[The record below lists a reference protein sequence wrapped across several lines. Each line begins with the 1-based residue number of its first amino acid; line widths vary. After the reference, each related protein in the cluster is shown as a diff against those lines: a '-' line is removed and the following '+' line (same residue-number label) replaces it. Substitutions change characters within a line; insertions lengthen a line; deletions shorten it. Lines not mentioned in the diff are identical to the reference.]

1 MFQIGAWAKRVKPRA
16 KLPITWRMRSLIVAV
31 MASLLAFPAAATADQ
46 VTFGSSLAGRPDIE
60 HNTNKADT
68 LFFNVT
74 PANSLKSP
82 VSGVI
87 LEVRVK
93 GSMNPRPGGIDGDN
107 KWNVFH
113 TQVIRDNANGTF
125 TVDSSS
131 QLLNFPVGGSPDE
144 IHAFVP
150 STQCVKQGEYV
161 AFNHFGGWN
170 GDPAQTGARYQ
181 IFKSA
186 PSSQMYWYE
195 RDQGTNNGA
204 TFTPNRQQHTD
215 GSLIAS
221 GDPAWNGFAT
231 GQPRGEELMMQVVVG
246 TGFDATSLCE
256 GGLKGFEY
264 QGVEVRPLETK
275 VYDDGVGRVRLFCSN
290 NTHGACKGSVRLEV
304 DGVALG
310 QSGEFT
316 INPTDT
322 TNINVPLTNEGARIV
337 NTRGKVTANVVAET
351 GDDLGQRKT
360 DTGTTTL
367 VSARPTP
374 GGFAGLTVK
383 PQSAGAKK
391 GVAQLKATCPRGTE
405 GSCTGTIT
413 LVTQKRVFGRGFGG
427 RKGSVPKVAS
437 GTYTIEAGRT
447 VRIPVKISS
456 KGKKLLKTVKSVV
469 TIATV
474 QSTDGAGRPASKRV
488 KVVLKRG

>member
-1 MFQIGAWAKRVKPRA
+1 
-16 KLPITWRMRSLIVAV
+16 MRNSILA
-31 MASLLAFPAAATADQ
+31 ALAALLLLPAAASADQ

-60 HNTNKADT
+60 HHTNKADT

-74 PANSLKSP
+74 PQNSLKSP
-82 VSGVI
+82 VAGVI

-93 GSMNPRPGGIDGDN
+93 GSMNPRPGGIDAN
-107 KWNVFH
+107 NQWNVFH
-113 TQVIRDNANGTF
+113 TQVIRDNGGGAF

-131 QLLNFPVGGSPDE
+131 QMLHFPVGGSPDE
-144 IHAFVP
+144 VHTFVP
-150 STQCVKQGEYV
+150 STQCVKQGEYI

-181 IFKSA
+181 IFKTD

-195 RDQGTNNGA
+195 RDQGTNNGS
-204 TFTPNRQQHTD
+204 TFTANQQRDTA
-215 GSLIAS
+215 GNLITN
-221 GDPAWNGFAT
+221 GHGAWNGYAT

-246 TGFDATSLCE
+246 TGFDSTNLCE
-256 GGLKGFEY
+256 GGLQGFEY
-264 QGVEVRPLETK
+264 HGVEVRPLETK

-290 NTHGACKGSVRLEV
+290 NTHGACRGTVRLES
-304 DGVALG
+304 DGVVLG

-322 TNINVPLTNEGARIV
+322 TNINVPLSNEGARIV
-337 NTRGKVTANVVAET
+337 NTRGKVTATVVADT

-360 DTGTTTL
+360 DGGTTTL

-374 GGFAGLTVK
+374 GGFAGTTVK

-391 GVAQLKATCPRGTE
+391 GVAQIKATCPRGTE

-413 LVTQKRVFGRGFGG
+413 LVTQKRIFGRGFGG
-427 RKGSVPKVAS
+427 RRGSLPKIAA
-437 GTYTIEAGRT
+437 GKYTIEAGHTIR
-447 VRIPVKISS
+447 VPVKVSS
-456 KGKKLLKTVKSVV
+456 KGTKLLKTAKSVV
-469 TIATV
+469 TVATV
-474 QSTDGAGRPASKRV
+474 NSTDGAGRPVSKRV
-488 KVVLKRG
+488 KVVLKRR